1 MQTNR
6 SPQDI
11 RQHILEVARQFI
23 GCKGFSAVGLNE
35 ILKAAEVPKGSFYH
49 YFASKEVFG
58 AAMLEDYFTYYLER
72 MDNILARKEWT
83 AKENLLQYW
92 QGWLEPFG
100 DGAFCGQKC
109 LVVKLGAEVSD
120 LSVTMRLVLENGTR
134 KIIMRLAAVVERIV
148 GEGGLE
154 CTAEETFP
162 LAEMLYQTWLGA
174 SLMAKITQSSVPLQS
189 AMTTTKRLLNA

>member
-6 SPQDI
+6 TPQDI
-11 RQHILEVARQFI
+11 RQHILEVAQQVI

-58 AAMLEDYFTYYLER
+58 AAMLEDYFTHYLER
-72 MDNILARKEWT
+72 MDNIMARKEWS
-83 AKENLLQYW
+83 AKENLVQYW
-92 QGWLEPFG
+92 QGWLEPLG
-100 DGAFCGQKC
+100 DGTVCGQRC
-109 LVVKLGAEVSD
+109 LAVKLGAEVSD
-120 LSVTMRLVLENGTR
+120 LSVAMRLVLENGTR
-134 KIIMRLAAVVERIV
+134 NIIMRLAAVVERV
-148 GEGGLE
+148 AGEGGLE

-174 SLMAKITQSSVPLQS
+174 SLMAKITQSSAPLQS
-189 AMTTTKRLLNA
+189 AMVTTKRLLNA